1 MTKGKQVSIRLSPS
15 QIDEVVRAA
24 SHTTT
29 PSVSGLILSV
39 LSTERPTAKADAPKR
54 VTKRGKKAGR
64 EDLLA
69 DSDPKLSRSLLRG
82 LSILTCFSPTAR
94 SRGVLE
100 LAEQLGMSPSTT
112 HRYVVT
118 LVEVGLLERCPTTRR
133 YQLPKTTK

>member
-1 MTKGKQVSIRLSPS
+1 MTKGKQVSITLSPS

-24 SHTTT
+24 THTTT

-39 LSTERPTAKADAPKR
+39 LSTERPTAKSNERKR
-54 VTKRGKKAGR
+54 VTKRGKKAPR
-64 EDLLA
+64 DDLLA
-69 DSDPKLSRSLLRG
+69 DADPKLSRSLLRG
-82 LSILTCFSPTAR
+82 LSILTCFSPAAS

-133 YQLPKTTK
+133 YQLPKPTK